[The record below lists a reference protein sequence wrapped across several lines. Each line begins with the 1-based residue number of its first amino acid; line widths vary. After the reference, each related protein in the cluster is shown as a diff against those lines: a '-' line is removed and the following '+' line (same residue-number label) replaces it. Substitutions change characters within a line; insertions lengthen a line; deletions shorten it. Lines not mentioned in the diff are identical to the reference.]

1 MINLLHILMI
11 FNFIIGILLLII
23 SFSIYSK
30 LTENCSSK
38 DIRDKLKISIIIAS
52 VLVSISVGYGLC
64 ISRDACHCDFG
75 KKSNAKI
82 NTILLFLIALGS
94 TLLWLNYGIKNDL
107 NKPGCNIS
115 VGSLPNILIGICFVQ
130 VVVPSLYLIS
140 LITKL
145 YDDSDGKSD
154 EGDDGDYG
162 DYGDDDEKE
171 MVELKENLRKRE
183 RLVKKDLSKTRTELS
198 KSREKVEALKRKK
211 KKPSSDLVA
220 KINKLQK
227 TESSIKDSLQSIR
240 SELSEADAS
249 GSGSGSGSSS
259 SGSGSLGG
267 LVG

>member
-1 MINLLHILMI
+1 MINLLNILMI

-23 SFSIYSK
+23 SFYIYSE
-30 LTENCSSK
+30 LTENCSSE

-52 VLVSISVGYGLC
+52 VLISISVGYGLC
-64 ISRDACHCDFG
+64 VKRNACDCNFG
-75 KKSNAKI
+75 KTSNAKI

-115 VGSLPNILIGICFVQ
+115 VGSLPDILIVICFVQ
-130 VVVPSLYLIS
+130 VIVPGLYLIA

-154 EGDDGDYG
+154 KSGEDEEGEEDEEDEE
-162 DYGDDDEKE
+162 DEKGR
-171 MVELKENLRKRE
+171 VELKENLRKRE
-183 RLVKKDLSKTRTELS
+183 RLIKKDLSKTRTELS

-220 KINKLQK
+220 KIIKLQK

-240 SELSEADAS
+240 SELSEADDS
-249 GSGSGSGSSS
+249 SSDIGSDIGSGISS
-259 SGSGSLGG
+259 
-267 LVG
+267 V